1 MSSIN
6 LEGFNGVESRIEALS
21 DHIRA
26 NIIGYLIQNH
36 NIEALDDNAER
47 EIYEFI
53 LTTIQTYISDR
64 QTMLNTKRLGWYMAF
79 TIAILA
85 YYCFLSY
92 AAV

>member
-6 LEGFNGVESRIEALS
+6 LEALS

-26 NIIGYLIQNH
+26 NIIRYLIQNH

-47 EIYEFI
+47 EMYQFI
-53 LTTIQTYISDR
+53 LNTIQTYISDG
-64 QTMLNTKRLGWYMAF
+64 QTMLNTKRLGWYMAL

-85 YYCFLSY
+85 YYCFFSY
-92 AAV
+92 TAV